1 MRTLLNTQLLFPFQD
16 TPKPGE
22 LIEVA
27 DSVYWLRM
35 PLPFSLAHINLWL
48 LKDNDNWAIIDTGI
62 KSDETKQL
70 WQSIFQQHLHDK
82 PVTRIIL
89 THLHPDHMG
98 LAQWLTEYWKADLW
112 MTQTEWLY
120 SQLNT
125 AMEHTKLPENLARH
139 FTLLGVDPDIASNMK
154 NMFRMYS
161 IMMDPPPAQYQRISA
176 GDTLNINGKK
186 WTVMIGRGHSPE
198 HACYYCEELKII
210 IGGDQLLPRIT
221 PSISVY
227 PEEPNGN
234 PLGLFLNSLTQFYAL
249 PEDCL
254 VLPSHELPYRN
265 VHQRL
270 DQLKQH
276 HEERCDVI
284 LNACAEPLTA
294 IDIMRVMFNHR
305 KLSPMDEI
313 MALGETVAHIN
324 LLLVREVLSRTIN
337 ENGLY
342 CFKSLVTTELPD
354 ADFSSF
360 QSH

>member
-1 MRTLLNTQLLFPFQD
+1 MIFPFQD
-16 TPKPGE
+16 PPKPGE

-27 DSVYWLRM
+27 KDVYWLRM

-48 LKDNDNWAIIDTGI
+48 LKDHDGWAIIDTGI
-62 KSDETKQL
+62 KSDDTKQL
-70 WQSIFQQHLHDK
+70 WESIFQQHLNGEA
-82 PVTRIIL
+82 VTRIIL

-98 LAQWLTEYWKADLW
+98 LAQWLTQYWKADLW

-125 AMEHTKLPENLARH
+125 AMEHTALPENLAKH
-139 FTLLGVDPDIASNMK
+139 FTLLGVAPDIAGNMK
-154 NMFRMYS
+154 NMFSMYS
-161 IMMDPPPAQYQRISA
+161 IMMDPLPTQYQRVSA
-176 GDTLNINGKK
+176 DDTLDINGKK

-198 HACYYCEELKII
+198 HACYYCEELNVI

-234 PLGLFLNSLTQFYAL
+234 PLGLFLSSLNQFYGL

-265 VHQRL
+265 VHQRV

-284 LNACAEPLTA
+284 LNACTESLTA
-294 IDIMRVMFNHR
+294 IDIMRVMFSHR
-305 KLSPMDEI
+305 KLSPIDEI

-324 LLLVREVLSRTIN
+324 LLLIREELSRTID

-342 CFKSLVTTELPD
+342 RFKSLVTTELSG
-354 ADFSSF
+354 ADLPRF